1 MKSLNTILTV
11 IALHTAG
18 TAFAQTAVDVDEM
31 HADFTELVTDS
42 TGSAAYIP
50 DEYPAGYI
58 DFTYV
63 NEITGNTPYRQARRG
78 IFVIG
83 SGKNVRAFEAF
94 GGTSASAAQYA
105 AAINRYRQ
113 AFPDVNIWVMPIPTA
128 CAYYTPTAVE
138 AVPKSTH
145 GFIREVFRNLDSS
158 ITGIDIYPALAEHV
172 EEPIYSR
179 TDHHWSPLGA
189 YYAAMAFAS
198 VVGLDFEPIECFE
211 PVTVP
216 GYVGTMYRFSGSM
229 AVKKAPEDFVYYVP
243 RNEPVE
249 VTYVT
254 YTLDKARRKVIAE
267 TEPFQGNFF
276 IPMQGVATYSTFM
289 GGDSKLTK
297 IVTQNKNGRRLA
309 ILKDSFGNALPP
321 FLFSS
326 FEEIHVIDCRY
337 FTPNIRDYI
346 QGNGVTDILFANNVT
361 HASSAR
367 TTDMYITYL
376 NQ

>member
-113 AFPDVNIWVMPIPTA
+113 AFPDVNIWVMQ
-128 CAYYTPTAVE
+128 
-138 AVPKSTH
+138 
-145 GFIREVFRNLDSS
+145 
-158 ITGIDIYPALAEHV
+158 
-172 EEPIYSR
+172 
-179 TDHHWSPLGA
+179 
-189 YYAAMAFAS
+189 
-198 VVGLDFEPIECFE
+198 
-211 PVTVP
+211 
-216 GYVGTMYRFSGSM
+216 
-229 AVKKAPEDFVYYVP
+229 KAQ
-243 RNEPVE
+243 RC
-249 VTYVT
+249 
-254 YTLDKARRKVIAE
+254 
-267 TEPFQGNFF
+267 
-276 IPMQGVATYSTFM
+276 
-289 GGDSKLTK
+289 
-297 IVTQNKNGRRLA
+297 
-309 ILKDSFGNALPP
+309 ILL
-321 FLFSS
+321 
-326 FEEIHVIDCRY
+326 
-337 FTPNIRDYI
+337 
-346 QGNGVTDILFANNVT
+346 
-361 HASSAR
+361 
-367 TTDMYITYL
+367 
-376 NQ
+376 